1 MYKNMFLLLQLE
13 NYETARFIKSIY
25 THPYFLFGWKKRQKL
40 DYTPKMIVII
50 LLTIVSQIALIGFTR
65 VLYQNL
71 FFLVWT
77 VIISSILLP
86 IIIAIFQSILYPLDI
101 YLKQRLVSKAKDKL
115 DKMSKLIVIW
125 ITGSFGKTTQKDIL
139 STMLSTKFKVL
150 TTEDNKN
157 TPLWISKTII
167 DILDSSYEVFI
178 VEMWAHTEG
187 DIKEICDLVHPKI
200 GILTWIWPQHLE
212 RFGNLKNILKTKFE
226 LIDSLPADGF
236 AVINQHTKDIWQ
248 FMEKHI
254 CAVQKIKTVTNNTQ
268 IEYLPNFAGI
278 KFVYDE
284 HDFQS
289 KLLAKH
295 SSTNIILAYEV
306 AKYLWIT
313 TENILNAV
321 KRVEYTS
328 HRLQLIYNALQ
339 NTYIIDDSYNG
350 NIEWVRSTIDMIEHT
365 PFAGKKMYITPW
377 LVELGKDSHK
387 IHTEIGNLLYKH
399 LDKILLIN
407 NRNTKIIEQ
416 ALINN
421 GFPQENIKVYATAPQ
436 AHKDIKNILHRWD
449 LMVFQNDLTDNYL

>member
-1 MYKNMFLLLQLE
+1 MFLLLQLE

-25 THPYFLFGWKKRQKL
+25 THPYFLFGWKKRQRL
-40 DYTPKMIVII
+40 DYTPKMIAII
-50 LLTIVSQIALIGFTR
+50 SLTVLSQIVLIGLAR
-65 VLYQNL
+65 LLYQNL
-71 FFLVWT
+71 LLLLWAAIV
-77 VIISSILLP
+77 SGILLP
-86 IIIAIFQSILYPLDI
+86 IIVAIFQSILYPLDI
-101 YLKQRLVSKAKDKL
+101 YLKQRLVSKAKNKL
-115 DKMSKLIVIW
+115 NKMNKLIVIW

-139 STMLSTKFKVL
+139 SAILSTKFKVL

-157 TPLWISKTII
+157 TPLWISKTVINK
-167 DILDSSYEVFI
+167 LDSNHEVFI
-178 VEMWAHTEG
+178 VEMWAHIEG

-226 LIDSLPADGF
+226 LIDNLPADGF
-236 AVINQHTKDIWQ
+236 AVINQHIRDIWQ

-254 CAVQKIKTVTNNTQ
+254 YAVQKIKAVTDNIQ

-278 KFVYDE
+278 KFAYDW
-284 HDFQS
+284 HNFQS

-306 AKYLWIT
+306 AKYLWVT
-313 TENILNAV
+313 TENILHAV
-321 KRVEYTS
+321 KKIEYTP

-350 NIEWVRSTIDMIEHT
+350 NIEWVRSTVDMIEHT

-387 IHTEIGNLLYKH
+387 IHTEIGNLLYRH
-399 LDKILLIN
+399 FDKILLIN
-407 NRNTKIIEQ
+407 NRNTKTIEQ
-416 ALINN
+416 TLLNN
-421 GFPQENIKVYATAPQ
+421 GFLQENIRVYATAAQ